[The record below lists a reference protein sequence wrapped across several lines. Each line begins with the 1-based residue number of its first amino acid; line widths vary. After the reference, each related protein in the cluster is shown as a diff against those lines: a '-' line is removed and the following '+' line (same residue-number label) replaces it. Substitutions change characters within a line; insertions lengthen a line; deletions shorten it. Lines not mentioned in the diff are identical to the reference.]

1 MVHLRKGDGAP
12 SRWGVGFNLGVDVN
26 SLFALRFY
34 RRLGFQA
41 PLRARPFRHSGKT
54 GEGLYMIARHN
65 DVDRPQHQNGAV
77 VDRGRPCIWIRDD
90 AELTVITISGEVD
103 ASDIDNMSPYARRL
117 VRDCGVLIIELSGI
131 DFIAIDALRA
141 LFALWSPDPAI
152 TELPRAHVMRICSE
166 RITVEL
172 RRTG

>member
-1 MVHLRKGDGAP
+1 
-12 SRWGVGFNLGVDVN
+12 
-26 SLFALRFY
+26 
-34 RRLGFQA
+34 
-41 PLRARPFRHSGKT
+41 
-54 GEGLYMIARHN
+54 MIAGHN
-65 DVDRPQHQNGAV
+65 DVDQAPRQNGAV

-90 AELTVITISGEVD
+90 AERTVITISGEVD
-103 ASDIDNMSPYARRL
+103 ASDIDNMSPHARRL
-117 VRDCGVLIIELSGI
+117 VRDCGVLIIDLSGI
-131 DFIAIDALRA
+131 DFIAVDALRA